1 MSDNKDNS
9 KKGFFSRLF
18 GGSNTSVQTK
28 TEVTS
33 SEQSSEIPSMSALNK
48 MKKADIVSV
57 AKDNGLELDINL
69 TKAKLLEAWEL
80 HFSSEP
86 SPSAVDDAADVMAEV
101 AAAKEAPVEEAAEEV
116 AEEAPVEEAAEEVAE
131 EVAEE
136 APVEEAAEELAEEAP
151 VEEAVEEVAEEAAE
165 EVAEEVAEEAPVEE
179 AAEEAVV
186 EEAVEEVA
194 EEAPVEEAAEEVA
207 EEVAEEA
214 PVEEAAEEAVVEEA
228 VEEVA
233 EEAAEEVAEVVA
245 EEAPVEEAAEEAAE
259 EAVVEEAVEEKETE
273 IKISMDEKTSAQ
285 IISDFETKQLKTDLP
300 EFRPGDTIVVSVKV
314 REGERTRLQAFE
326 GVVMGVKKGG
336 LNSSFIVRKIS
347 SGIGVERTFQT
358 HSPMIDSIKV
368 KRKGDVRQAKLFYLR
383 ERSGK
388 SARIKERLE

>member
-1 MSDNKDNS
+1 MSDNKDNN

-18 GGSNTSVQTK
+18 GGSNASEQTK

-33 SEQSSEIPSMSALNK
+33 SEQISEIPSISALNK

-69 TKAKLLEAWEL
+69 TKAKLLEAWKL
-80 HFSSEP
+80 HLNPEP
-86 SPSAVDDAADVMAEV
+86 LPSAVDDAADVMSEV
-101 AAAKEAPVEEAAEEV
+101 AV
-116 AEEAPVEEAAEEVAE
+116 AEEAPVEEAAEEV
-131 EVAEE
+131 
-136 APVEEAAEELAEEAP
+136 
-151 VEEAVEEVAEEAAE
+151 
-165 EVAEEVAEEAPVEE
+165 
-179 AAEEAVV
+179 
-186 EEAVEEVA
+186 
-194 EEAPVEEAAEEVA
+194 
-207 EEVAEEA
+207 
-214 PVEEAAEEAVVEEA
+214 
-228 VEEVA
+228 
-233 EEAAEEVAEVVA
+233 
-245 EEAPVEEAAEEAAE
+245 VEEAAEEAAE
-259 EAVVEEAVEEKETE
+259 EVVEEAAEEKEAE
-273 IKISMDEKTSAQ
+273 IKISLDEKTSAQ
-285 IISDFETKQLKTDLP
+285 IISDFENKQLKTDLP

-326 GVVMGVKKGG
+326 GVVMGIKKGG